1 MPSSEPPSIC
11 LCKFKLY
18 NATSSSKES
27 GEETQLVDGPANVN
41 PGLDTAHS
49 NPCNLSVDALST
61 LLAITTTFETYTYTV
76 YDPVTISQVSSSA
89 QIVESTSTLA
99 TDSQMAATFSSTS
112 DSGNGSCTDKPNPT
126 GDLLPFS
133 SSQSAIDAIA
143 LPTNDSPSSVAGA
156 ANGSPAVAASEPS
169 LDSSDNSTVER
180 SGPSSSALNHS
191 SNTQD
196 VYTSASNG
204 TATSETATSS
214 APSYTKTLAPDAT
227 ATVTKYEID
236 VETVY
241 ITPWTTVDNTLTR
254 YSSHPTQAA
263 SSTASPDASKDTIF
277 SVLTGGTDVN
287 EKSTKALSTA
297 H

>member
-1 MPSSEPPSIC
+1 MVKVTFQTFPLPLFASQAIALPGG
-11 LCKFKLY
+11 
-18 NATSSSKES
+18 SKES

-204 TATSETATSS
+204 TATSVDSWNTTASLLFS
-214 APSYTKTLAPDAT
+214 FLYS
-227 ATVTKYEID
+227 TVTVAERKLLHQALHLIQKHWLR
-236 VETVY
+236 
-241 ITPWTTVDNTLTR
+241 TP
-254 YSSHPTQAA
+254 PQQ
-263 SSTASPDASKDTIF
+263 
-277 SVLTGGTDVN
+277 
-287 EKSTKALSTA
+287 
-297 H
+297 

>member
-18 NATSSSKES
+18 KSIKES

-49 NPCNLSVDALST
+49 NPCNLSVDALSA

-76 YDPVTISQVSSSA
+76 YDPVTISQVSYSA

-99 TDSQMAATFSSTS
+99 TDSQMAGESKQGEATFSSTS

-169 LDSSDNSTVER
+169 LDSSDNGTVER
-180 SGPSSSALNHS
+180 SGPQLFRSQSLFQHS
-191 SNTQD
+191 RRVHECEQWN
-196 VYTSASNG
+196 
-204 TATSETATSS
+204 
-214 APSYTKTLAPDAT
+214 SYISPDAT

-241 ITPWTTVDNTLTR
+241 ITSWTTVDNTLTR

-263 SSTASPDASKDTIF
+263 SSTASPDASKDIIF